1 MPTRINGVDC
11 DDFTVSYLG
20 TALWS
25 SLIMLPESES
35 ALVDGC
41 MDVDDQH
48 PLHGI
53 SEDDNYDR
61 HFACHDFTEEALRA
75 AVADCALFQLC
86 NADDL
91 CDEDDGHAGHNFWL
105 NRNGHGAGF
114 WDGDYEEEKGNRLS
128 AACED
133 YTELYIWIDEE
144 GSLHFE

>member
-1 MPTRINGVDC
+1 MPTRINGIDC

-25 SLIMLPESES
+25 STVMLPVPEGE
-35 ALVDGC
+35 LVNGC

-53 SEDDNYDR
+53 AEWDHCDE
-61 HFACHDFTEEALRA
+61 HFCCEDFTEDALRA
-75 AVADCALFQLC
+75 AVADCAQFQEE
-86 NADDL
+86 NGSDL

-133 YTELYIWIDEE
+133 YTELYICVGEV
-144 GSLHFE
+144 GSLTFE